1 MLLPDQRVFPGDSGK
16 AAGQDGDVHRPTVI
30 SGSPIAVAVSAWRR
44 RSARAAVAVLLARL
58 PPPVA
63 AEGVQAVLRGA
74 LGDPTAAVFF
84 RLPEVPGLVP
94 ATGDVAAYGADA
106 GPGWRVAYPLAGADG
121 ELAVLTVS
129 AGDIDPDRVRAAL
142 EACRPAL
149 ENARLQVMLRGH
161 LLRARESRTQIVQTA
176 LAERKHLARNLHDGA
191 QQHLHA
197 LAASL
202 ALARQKATRP
212 EAVAA
217 IDEASEE
224 LHVAIGKLR
233 GLGRDLY
240 PPLLESDGLA
250 AALESLGDEGPLD
263 ADVTVSAGRL
273 APETEIVMYLTV
285 RELFDGL
292 AGHCVASEATVT
304 VTAANEQLSAVVTS
318 DGKLGKSD
326 PVPGWLSPIR
336 DRVHAVGGEIKISR
350 AEQPDEAPEERIR
363 VEAWIP
369 CA

>member
-1 MLLPDQRVFPGDSGK
+1 M
-16 AAGQDGDVHRPTVI
+16 
-30 SGSPIAVAVSAWRR
+30 AVSAWRR

-94 ATGDVAAYGADA
+94 VTGDVAADG
-106 GPGWRVAYPLAGADG
+106 GPDWRVAYPLAGADG
-121 ELAVLTVS
+121 ELAVLTVG
-129 AGDIDPDRVRAAL
+129 AADIDPDRVRAAL

-149 ENARLQVMLRGH
+149 ENARLQAMLHGH
-161 LLRARESRTQIVQTA
+161 LLRARESRTQIVQMA

-212 EAVAA
+212 EAVAV
-217 IDEASEE
+217 IDEAGEE
-224 LHVAIGKLR
+224 LQVAIGKLR

-263 ADVTVSAGRL
+263 ADVMVSAGRL

-292 AGHCVASEATVT
+292 AGHCAASEATVT
-304 VTAANEQLSAVVTS
+304 VTAAKERLSAAVTS
-318 DGKLGKSD
+318 DGKLGKGD
-326 PVPGWLSPIR
+326 PIPGWLSAVT
-336 DRVHAVGGEIKISR
+336 DRVHAVGGETKISH